1 MAFSDMMSNLGSS
14 AKGMFTDG
22 ASSKAVIFIPNPYK
36 YMPDESGAVSPDV
49 ITDFNNIAQ
58 DFENEL
64 IRQDIDSPG
73 FVESMRS
80 VGGGIADAGSAVKN
94 ALSSKA
100 NFVAAAK
107 SVGGALGDVLAGGGN
122 DPSKVGKVAEEND
135 NFFKITVQFNPASMR
150 MDSVNGKVKSMNSSG
165 NNTAKLLNEQEYS
178 GRTKLS
184 FDLIFDDVDLMDAF
198 MLQEVVDMN
207 ASKIVGKVGDIWSH
221 GQNVF
226 SVRAR
231 METFLTLLVSS
242 ITQHVIFH
250 WGKMVFRGQVTGVTN
265 TYNMFNTHGNPIR
278 GTMHLEITQDDRK
291 EGKSDPEKQGDNFS
305 YQNKQWRNSF
315 DRTFKEGM
323 GGGKSTASKFLN
335 NNILNF

>member
-1 MAFSDMMSNLGSS
+1 MAFSNMMSNLGTS

-22 ASSKAVIFIPNPYK
+22 AGDKAIIFIPNPNK
-36 YMPDESGAVSPDV
+36 YMPDDKGAVDPEV
-49 ITDFNNIAQ
+49 IKAFNDIAQ

-64 IRQDIDSPG
+64 VDGGDGMG
-73 FVESMRS
+73 FVDSMKS
-80 VGGGIADAGSAVKN
+80 VGSSIKSGASSVKN

-107 SVGGALGDVLAGGGN
+107 SAGGAIGDALSGGGK
-122 DPSKVGKVAEEND
+122 DPYKVGEVATEND
-135 NFFKITVQFNPASMR
+135 NFFKIAVQFNPASMR

-198 MLQEVVDMN
+198 MLQEVFDLN
-207 ASKIVGKVGDIWSH
+207 ASKALSKAGDIWSH

-231 METFLTLLVSS
+231 MEVFMTLLVSS
-242 ITQHVIFH
+242 VTQHVIFH

-265 TYNMFNTHGNPIR
+265 TYNMFNTSGNPIR

-291 EGKSDPEKQGDNFS
+291 ENQTDPEKQGDNFS
-305 YQNKQWRNSF
+305 YQNKQWQKSF
-315 DRTFKEGM
+315 NNTFKEGK
-323 GGGKSTASKFLN
+323 GGGTSMASKFLN